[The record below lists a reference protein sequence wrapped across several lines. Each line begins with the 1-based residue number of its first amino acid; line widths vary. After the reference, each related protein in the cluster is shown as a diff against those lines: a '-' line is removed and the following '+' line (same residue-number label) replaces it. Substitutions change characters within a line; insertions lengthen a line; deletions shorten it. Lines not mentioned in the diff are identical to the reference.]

1 MAFPTLTIERSEA
14 DKKTRVFTA
23 RLLGFLTANRLWE
36 APTSGS
42 ALRPA
47 WIATFAT
54 EGEAQPFTTNFRAG
68 RKATDSH
75 GRAFQIAQK
84 AAYRWQT
91 QKVPGGAVTVAYLPE
106 LFHLEPARP
115 DESPVR
121 FVLAPPVRWLEEQA
135 VRLESDFGEE
145 AEDAARAAL
154 FAAYLDRRTALP
166 VIRDLRFHL
175 QLYRAALDE
184 QKLSDDRHVLRGT
197 GLQSC
202 GLATPQAFL
211 ALQNGVKDF
220 LVDQTARWRQEQA
233 HRRVLDLEPPEPPTT
248 DQLALPFAA

>member
-1 MAFPTLTIERSEA
+1 MTFPTLTIEPSEK
-14 DKKTRVFTA
+14 DKKTRVFSA
-23 RLLGFLTANRLWE
+23 RLLGFLTADRLWE
-36 APTSGS
+36 APSSGS

-54 EGEAQPFTTNFRAG
+54 EGEAQPFTTNLRAG
-68 RKATDSH
+68 RKATDNR
-75 GRAFQIAQK
+75 GRTFQIAKK
-84 AAYRWQT
+84 AVYRWQT
-91 QKVPGGAVTVAYLPE
+91 RKVPGGAVTVAYLPE

-121 FVLAPPVRWLEEQA
+121 FVLAPPVTWLTEQA
-135 VRLESDFGEE
+135 VRLEPEFGDE

-175 QLYRAALDE
+175 QLYRAALKE
-184 QKLSDDRHVLRGT
+184 QKLSDDRQVLRGT

-211 ALQNGVKDF
+211 ALQDGVEDF
-220 LVDQTARWRQEQA
+220 LIDQTARWRQQAA
-233 HRRVLDLEPPEPPTT
+233 HRRVLGLEPPEPPIT